1 MYNPC
6 NFTRAKKINKQNNM
20 GLGNSF
26 ISGLT
31 RTGASSLTGLITG
44 GISQALGL
52 SWSPKR
58 AMQEQEAYN
67 KRIMALQN
75 QYQQQAAAQSQQYAK
90 DYWDYTNAENQ
101 AKHLKNAGLNIG
113 LMYGQSG
120 AGGMGASGG
129 AHQASPEQPQ
139 GNPVGMALQVQQL
152 EQQRRMNDAQ
162 IALTEAQANK
172 ANTEANKIAGVDT
185 QEALTRIEEA
195 GSRIELNLK
204 EGNYKEAL
212 TALTNAEKEATEAL
226 KSLREMQE
234 ALTSAQINE
243 AFAIATYYSEKAH
256 TEYWVKEN
264 EKIQNEYLLDTYQ
277 ERVDAVSY
285 NNAVAIALAAKY
297 ISDKEVNEKQI
308 EHLQASIEELQALA
322 DKHNWDKET
331 YRKQVEAMIERWEQQ
346 TFNERIGLGLEF
358 GENIVDMLYKG
369 RRKKSSVK
377 TKSTRQGKTTT
388 TETYTESY

>member
-1 MYNPC
+1 
-6 NFTRAKKINKQNNM
+6 M
-20 GLGNSF
+20 GFKESF
-26 ISGLT
+26 ISGLGST
-31 RTGASSLTGLITG
+31 AASTGLGFIG
-44 GISQALGL
+44 NALSQAFGL

-101 AKHLKNAGLNIG
+101 ARHLKNAGLNIG

-129 AHQASPEQPQ
+129 ARQESPDQAQ
-139 GNPVGMALQVQQL
+139 GNPIGMALQVQQI

-162 IALTEAQANK
+162 IALAEAQAGK
-172 ANTEANKIAGVDT
+172 AKAEEEKISGVDT
-185 QEALTRIEEA
+185 QEALKRIEEA
-195 GSRIELNLK
+195 ASRIELNLK
-204 EGNYKEAL
+204 EGNYKDAL
-212 TALTNAEKEATEAL
+212 TELTRAEKEATDAL
-226 KSLREMQE
+226 TSLREMQE
-234 ALTSAQINE
+234 GLTSAKISE

-264 EKIQNEYLLDTYQ
+264 EKIQNEYLKDTYYD
-277 ERVDAVSY
+277 RVDAAYY

-297 ISDKEVNEKQI
+297 ISDKDVNEEQVK
-308 EHLQASIEELQALA
+308 HLQASINELNALA
-322 DKHNWDKET
+322 EKHNWDKET
-331 YRKQVEAMIERWEQQ
+331 YRKQVEGMLERWESQ
-346 TFNERIGLGLEF
+346 TFNERIGLALEF
-358 GENIVDMLYKG
+358 GEKIVNMLYKG
-369 RRKKSSVK
+369 RGKRSTTR
-377 TKSTRQGKTTT
+377 TKSTREGKSTT

>member
-1 MYNPC
+1 MEFGKL
-6 NFTRAKKINKQNNM
+6 FT
-20 GLGNSF
+20 
-26 ISGLT
+26 SGLAKS
-31 RTGASSLTGLITG
+31 GASSLTGLMTG

-52 SWSPKR
+52 SWSPQQ
-58 AMQEQEAYN
+58 AMKEQWKYN
-67 KRIMALQN
+67 KNIMALQN

-101 AKHLKNAGLNIG
+101 VRHLKNAGLNIG

-139 GNPVGMALQVQQL
+139 GNPVGMALQVQQI

-162 IALTEAQANK
+162 IALAEAQ
-172 ANTEANKIAGVDT
+172 TEKTKEEAKKISGVDT
-185 QEALTRIEEA
+185 LEALKRIEEA
-195 GSRIELNLK
+195 SSRIELNLK

-212 TALTNAEKEATEAL
+212 TELAKAEKEATNAL
-226 KSLREMQE
+226 TSLREMQE
-234 ALTSAQINE
+234 GLSKAQISE
-243 AFAIATYYSEKAH
+243 AFAIAKYYSEKAN
-256 TEYWVKEN
+256 TEYWTKEN
-264 EKIQNEYLLDTYQ
+264 EKIQNEYLKDTYQ
-277 ERVDAVSY
+277 DRVAAAYY

-297 ISDKEVNEKQI
+297 VSEKDVNEERIK
-308 EHLQASIEELQALA
+308 ELAASIKELEALA
-322 DKHNWDKET
+322 EKHNWDKET
-331 YRKQVEAMIERWEQQ
+331 YRKQVEGMIERWEEQ

-369 RRKKSSVK
+369 RRKRSNVK
-377 TKSTRQGKTTT
+377 TKSTREGKTVT

>member
-1 MYNPC
+1 
-6 NFTRAKKINKQNNM
+6 M
-20 GLGNSF
+20 GNLGESF
-26 ISGLT
+26 ISGLGSSAIS
-31 RTGASSLTGLITG
+31 TGIGFIG
-44 GISQALGL
+44 NALSRAFGL
-52 SWSPKR
+52 SWSPKK

-75 QYQQQAAAQSQQYAK
+75 QYQQQAAEKSQQYAK
-90 DYWDYTNAENQ
+90 DYWDYTNTENQ
-101 AKHLKNAGLNIG
+101 VAHLKNAGLNIG

-129 AHQASPEQPQ
+129 AHQASPDQPQ

-162 IALTEAQANK
+162 IALAEAQAQK
-172 ANTEANKIAGVDT
+172 AGAEATKISGVDT
-185 QEALTRIEEA
+185 QEALKRIEGI
-195 GSRIELNLK
+195 GSQIELNLK

-212 TALTNAEKEATEAL
+212 TGLTEAEKEATEAL

-234 ALTSAQINE
+234 ALTSAQVSE
-243 AFAIATYYSEKAH
+243 AFAIAGYYSEKAH
-256 TEYWVKEN
+256 TEYWTKEN
-264 EKIQNEYLLDTYQ
+264 EKIQNQYLKDTYE
-277 ERVDAVSY
+277 ERVDAVNY

-297 ISDKEVNEKQI
+297 LSERDVNEKQI
-308 EHLQASIEELQALA
+308 DNLQANIDELQARA

-331 YRKQVEAMIERWEQQ
+331 YRKQVEGMINRWEDQ

-358 GENIVDMLYKG
+358 GENIVNLLLKARG
-369 RRKKSSVK
+369 RKSSVK
-377 TKSTRQGKTTT
+377 TKSTREGHTTT

>member
-1 MYNPC
+1 MG
-6 NFTRAKKINKQNNM
+6 FGKQ
-20 GLGNSF
+20 F

-31 RTGASSLTGLITG
+31 KSGASSLTGLLTG

-52 SWSPKR
+52 SWSPER
-58 AMQEQEAYN
+58 AMKEQEAYN

-101 AKHLKNAGLNIG
+101 VSHLKNAGLNIG

-129 AHQASPEQPQ
+129 AHQSAPDQPQ
-139 GNPVGMALQVQQL
+139 GNPIGMALQIQQI

-162 IALTEAQANK
+162 ISLAEAQANK
-172 ANTEANKIAGVDT
+172 ANEEAKKIGGVDT
-185 QEALTRIEEA
+185 QEALKRIEEI
-195 GSRIELNLK
+195 SSKIELNLR

-212 TALTNAEKEATEAL
+212 TELTNAEKEATNAL
-226 KSLREMQE
+226 TSLREMQE
-234 ALTSAQINE
+234 GLTKAKISE
-243 AFAIATYYSEKAH
+243 AFAIAGCYSEKAH
-256 TEYWVKEN
+256 TEYWIKEN
-264 EKIQNEYLLDTYQ
+264 EKIQNEYLKDTYQ
-277 ERVDAVSY
+277 ERVDAASY

-297 ISDKEVNEKQI
+297 VSDKDVNEEQI
-308 EHLQASIEELQALA
+308 NHLEASIKELEALA

-331 YRKQVEAMIERWEQQ
+331 YRKYVEGMIERWEEQ

-358 GENIVDMLYKG
+358 GENIVDMLYKA
-369 RRKKSSVK
+369 RRKRSSSK

>member
-1 MYNPC
+1 
-6 NFTRAKKINKQNNM
+6 M
-20 GLGNSF
+20 GFRTSF
-26 ISGLT
+26 ISGLGSS
-31 RTGASSLTGLITG
+31 GASGLTGLITG

-52 SWSPKR
+52 SWSPKK
-58 AMQEQEAYN
+58 AMEEQWKYN
-67 KRIMALQN
+67 KDIMALQN

-90 DYWDYTNAENQ
+90 DYWDYTNVENQ
-101 AKHLKNAGLNIG
+101 VAHLKNAGLNVG

-129 AHQASPEQPQ
+129 ARQESPEQPQ
-139 GNPVGMALQVQQL
+139 GNPVGMALQVQQI

-172 ANTEANKIAGVDT
+172 AKEEAKKIGGVDT
-185 QEALTRIEEA
+185 QEALKRIEEV
-195 GSRIELNLK
+195 GSRIELNLR

-212 TALTNAEKEATEAL
+212 TGLTKAEKEATDAL

-234 ALTSAQINE
+234 ALTRAQISE
-243 AFAIATYYSEKAH
+243 AFAIASYYSEKAH
-256 TEYWVKEN
+256 TEYWAKEN
-264 EKIQNEYLLDTYQ
+264 EKVQNEYLKDTYND
-277 ERVDAVSY
+277 RVDAAYY

-297 ISDKEVNEKQI
+297 KSEKDVNEKQI
-308 EHLQASIEELQALA
+308 KQLEASIKELEALA

-331 YRKQVEAMIERWEQQ
+331 FRKQVEGMIERWEEQ

-358 GENIVDMLYKG
+358 GENIVNMLYKG
-369 RRKKSSVK
+369 RRKKSTIRSR
-377 TKSTRQGKTTT
+377 STREGKSTT